1 MGSDKHM
8 YLFPKENLSMS
19 CQTHGLGP
27 VLASEP
33 FRIPGVILPWTVHKN
48 RKELLVECAA
58 LMAET
63 QINFSRKK
71 WLKPW
76 QLAGQK
82 QAMKWDLPAQMEE
95 KDLSVQMGELS

>member
-1 MGSDKHM
+1 M
-8 YLFPKENLSMS
+8 LSV
-19 CQTHGLGP
+19 QHL
-27 VLASEP
+27 
-33 FRIPGVILPWTVHKN
+33 
-48 RKELLVECAA
+48 

-95 KDLSVQMGELS
+95 KDLSVHMGELN

>member
-1 MGSDKHM
+1 M
-8 YLFPKENLSMS
+8 LSY
-19 CQTHGLGP
+19 LGP
-27 VLASEP
+27 YT
-33 FRIPGVILPWTVHKN
+33 RTGRN
-48 RKELLVECAA
+48 YLLSVQCAA

-95 KDLSVQMGELS
+95 KDLSVHMGELS

>member
-27 VLASEP
+27 VLALC
-33 FRIPGVILPWTVHKN
+33 VILPWTVHKN

-95 KDLSVQMGELS
+95 KDLSVHMGELN

>member
-1 MGSDKHM
+1 M
-8 YLFPKENLSMS
+8 LSY
-19 CQTHGLGP
+19 LGP
-27 VLASEP
+27 YT
-33 FRIPGVILPWTVHKN
+33 RTGRN
-48 RKELLVECAA
+48 YLLSVQHL

-95 KDLSVQMGELS
+95 KDLSVQMGELN